1 MLNIKLLSR
10 WIYIKIVSSFFHLLV
25 VVWTTR
31 WAIVKNYAAIVRI
44 SSAIVRISSAIV
56 RISSEI
62 VRISSEIVEISSE
75 LIRISSELISAI
87 SELLIISAFK
97 KSPESVSGTLIS
109 PWNESKG
116 KLLFFTFIHLSIKS
130 VLCAIS
136 CELLSNPKWLKV
148 VLWGLGRGGC
158 QKSRL
163 IFIITNT
170 DSIQHRPIFLL
181 PLQGQQQHCWRW

>member
-31 WAIVKNYAAIVRI
+31 WAIVKNYAAIV
-44 SSAIVRISSAIV
+44 
-56 RISSEI
+56 
-62 VRISSEIVEISSE
+62 
-75 LIRISSELISAI
+75 RISSELISAI

-116 KLLFFTFIHLSIKS
+116 KLLFFTFIYLSIKS

-163 IFIITNT
+163 IFIITIT

-181 PLQGQQQHCWRW
+181 PLQGQQQQRSHEHYEKEVVISWIFTTFTGSTTTQKNNNYGRKCCD

>member
-44 SSAIVRISSAIV
+44 SSA
-56 RISSEI
+56 I

-181 PLQGQQQHCWRW
+181 PLQGQQQLAPSKSTT

>member
-1 MLNIKLLSR
+1 MLNIKLPSR
-10 WIYIKIVSSFFHLLV
+10 WIYIKIVSLFFQMLV

-44 SSAIVRISSAIV
+44 SSKL
-56 RISSEI
+56 
-62 VRISSEIVEISSE
+62 VEISSE
-75 LIRISSELISAI
+75 LIRISSEPVSTI

-97 KSPESVSGTLIS
+97 KSPKSVLGTLIS
-109 PWNESKG
+109 PWNEAKG

-136 CELLSNPKWLKV
+136 CEILPNPKWLKV

-181 PLQGQQQHCWRW
+181 PLQGQQQLSSVSRLRERCCD

>member
-31 WAIVKNYAAIVRI
+31 WAIVKNYA
-44 SSAIVRISSAIV
+44 AIV

-181 PLQGQQQHCWRW
+181 PLQGQQQPLPLGYIHP

>member
-44 SSAIVRISSAIV
+44 SSAIVRISS
-56 RISSEI
+56 
-62 VRISSEIVEISSE
+62 EIVEISSE

-97 KSPESVSGTLIS
+97 KSPESASGTLIS

-181 PLQGQQQHCWRW
+181 PLQGQQQHVARFPLECHCCD

>member
-1 MLNIKLLSR
+1 MST
-10 WIYIKIVSSFFHLLV
+10 YIS
-25 VVWTTR
+25 
-31 WAIVKNYAAIVRI
+31 
-44 SSAIVRISSAIV
+44 
-56 RISSEI
+56 
-62 VRISSEIVEISSE
+62 
-75 LIRISSELISAI
+75 IRQ
-87 SELLIISAFK
+87 LIISAFK

-163 IFIITNT
+163 IFIITIT

-181 PLQGQQQHCWRW
+181 PLQGQQQRYQRGQADRIVVISWIFTTFTGSTTTLILLLQIRKRLWLAEFLLPLQGQQQQFSQYQRSWRCCD

>member
-44 SSAIVRISSAIV
+44 SSA
-56 RISSEI
+56 I

-181 PLQGQQQHCWRW
+181 PSQGQQQPLPLGYIHP

>member
-44 SSAIVRISSAIV
+44 SSAIV
-56 RISSEI
+56 
-62 VRISSEIVEISSE
+62 EISSE
-75 LIRISSELISAI
+75 LIQISSELVSTI

-163 IFIITNT
+163 IFIITIT

-181 PLQGQQQHCWRW
+181 PLQGQQQHIFELGYGIRCCD

>member
-44 SSAIVRISSAIV
+44 SSA
-56 RISSEI
+56 I

-181 PLQGQQQHCWRW
+181 PLQGQQQRQTRCISINSCWD

>member
-31 WAIVKNYAAIVRI
+31 WAIVKNYA
-44 SSAIVRISSAIV
+44 AIVRISSAIV

-181 PLQGQQQHCWRW
+181 PLQGQQQRVTFSLL

>member
-44 SSAIVRISSAIV
+44 SSA
-56 RISSEI
+56 I

-136 CELLSNPKWLKV
+136 CELLPNPKGLKV
-148 VLWGLGRGGC
+148 VLWGLGGGGC

-163 IFIITNT
+163 IFIITIT

-181 PLQGQQQHCWRW
+181 PLQGQQQHSIRWWAQTSCCD

>member
-10 WIYIKIVSSFFHLLV
+10 WIYIKIVSLFFHLLV

-44 SSAIVRISSAIV
+44 SSKL
-56 RISSEI
+56 
-62 VRISSEIVEISSE
+62 VEISSE
-75 LIRISSELISAI
+75 LIRISSNLVSTI

-97 KSPESVSGTLIS
+97 KSPKSVSGTLIS
-109 PWNESKG
+109 PWNEAKG

-136 CELLSNPKWLKV
+136 CEILPNPKWLKV
-148 VLWGLGRGGC
+148 VLWGIGGGGC

-163 IFIITNT
+163 VSIITIT
-170 DSIQHRPIFLL
+170 DSIQHKPTFLL
-181 PLQGQQQHCWRW
+181 PLQG